1 LVEGLESLLLDR
13 SPDLLV
19 VLDGDLKVIKASAG
33 LRSTVP
39 MVAPGEEFLRSLD
52 DKSQARLRQAW
63 WPLIWPST
71 FLAVTVLAFI
81 MLGDAIRDAFDPRS
95 R

>member
-1 LVEGLESLLLDR
+1 MGKNPRGKHVLVDGLESLLLDR

-39 MVAPGEEFLRSLD
+39 LLAPGDTLYV
-52 DKSQARLRQAW
+52 
-63 WPLIWPST
+63 P
-71 FLAVTVLAFI
+71 
-81 MLGDAIRDAFDPRS
+81 
-95 R
+95 